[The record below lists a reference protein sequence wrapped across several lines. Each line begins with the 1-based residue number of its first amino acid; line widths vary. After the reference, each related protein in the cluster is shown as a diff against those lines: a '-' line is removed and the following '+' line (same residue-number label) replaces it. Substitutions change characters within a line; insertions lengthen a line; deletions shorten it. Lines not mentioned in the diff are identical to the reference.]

1 MQVLY
6 YASLISISILV
17 ALFIKYKLDK
27 SGTSLNKPQLKALP
41 AIVIFGWIIWTV
53 IMLSGPLMNFQ
64 LGIIAVVGFG
74 GYLVFRHFTKTD
86 LRMEFL
92 KQALE
97 DAKEINNPNFDEAII
112 RQQAATDAEANAMS
126 RIYPVTGLENLKS
139 ALNETLEN
147 ASSRV
152 LIMSGWASG
161 YVIDAKFIDQCIRLL
176 SNGVEL
182 HIGFGYDSSTDKRM
196 PEWEKKGRNQ
206 IGKLMRRAMDHKI
219 DTNLFVYEFDNH
231 YKSLVKD
238 SEYFL
243 TGSINWLSNSRGKN
257 LERAWKNEF
266 PALAD
271 REFADCVTLMSPKK
285 VILRRKLLKPFLDCQ
300 DQ

>member
-74 GYLVFRHFTKTD
+74 GYLVFRHFSKTD

-92 KQALE
+92 EQALE

-147 ASSRV
+147 ASNRV

-161 YVIDAKFIDQCIRLL
+161 YVIDATFIDRCIRLL

-206 IGKLMRRAMDHKI
+206 IGKLMRKAMDQKI

-238 SEYFL
+238 SDYFL

-271 REFADCVTLMSPKK
+271 REFEDCVTLMRPKK
-285 VILRRKLLKPFLDCQ
+285 VILRRKLLKPFLDWQ